1 MNISGIGGDYLLQE
15 MASMRLQASDSSGRG
30 AGSVPA
36 TAGKAGEDFSEVL
49 SRALDGVSDAQNTAD
64 DLRTRFDLRDRSLS
78 LSDVMISSQKA
89 SLSFEAAV
97 QVRNRF
103 VDAYRSIMQMQV

>member
-15 MASMRLQASDSSGRG
+15 MASMHLQASDMSGSGR
-30 AGSVPA
+30 VPA
-36 TAGKAGEDFSEVL
+36 TAGKAGEEFSDVL

-64 DLRTRFDLRDRSLS
+64 DLRTRFDLGDRSLS
-78 LSDVMISSQKA
+78 LSDVMISAQKA

>member
-15 MASMRLQASDSSGRG
+15 MASMRLQAFDMSGSGR
-30 AGSVPA
+30 VPA
-36 TAGKAGEDFSEVL
+36 TAGKAGEEFSDVL

-64 DLRTRFDLRDRSLS
+64 DLRTRFDLGDRSLS
-78 LSDVMISSQKA
+78 LSDVMISAQKA

>member
-1 MNISGIGGDYLLQE
+1 MNISGIGGYYLLQE
-15 MASMRLQASDSSGRG
+15 MASMRLQASDMSGSGR
-30 AGSVPA
+30 VPA
-36 TAGKAGEDFSEVL
+36 TAGEAGEGFSDVL

-64 DLRTRFDLRDRSLS
+64 DLRTRFDLGDRSLS
-78 LSDVMISSQKA
+78 LSDVMISAQKA

>member
-1 MNISGIGGDYLLQE
+1 M
-15 MASMRLQASDSSGRG
+15 
-30 AGSVPA
+30 
-36 TAGKAGEDFSEVL
+36 
-49 SRALDGVSDAQNTAD
+49 SDAQNTAD
-64 DLRTRFDLRDRSLS
+64 DLRTRFDLGDRSLS
-78 LSDVMISSQKA
+78 LSDVMISAQKA

>member
-15 MASMRLQASDSSGRG
+15 MASMRLQAADMSG
-30 AGSVPA
+30 AGRVPA
-36 TAGKAGEDFSEVL
+36 TAGKAGEEFSDVL

-64 DLRTRFDLRDRSLS
+64 DLRTRFDLGDRSLS
-78 LSDVMISSQKA
+78 LSDVMISAQKA

>member
-15 MASMRLQASDSSGRG
+15 MASMRLQASGISGRG

-64 DLRTRFDLRDRSLS
+64 DLRTRFDLGDRSLS